1 MQLGMIGLGRM
12 GGNMVRRLMANGHE
26 CVVIDLNSENVQ
38 RLAAEGASGAASMRS
53 STLHR
58 TSGRSPSTKRLF
70 IGGGNTKK
78 ITGSLPENV
87 TLVENVAGLLGGI
100 ALWRD
105 QSDPA
110 TPSGAAGNQA

>member
-1 MQLGMIGLGRM
+1 
-12 GGNMVRRLMANGHE
+12 MANGHQ
-26 CVVIDLNSENVQ
+26 CVVFDRNSENVQ
-38 RLAAEGASGAASMRS
+38 LLAAEGATGAASMRS

-58 TSGRSPSTKRLF
+58 TSGRPPSTKALDQLFNYDRLF
-70 IGGGNTKK
+70 IGGGNAKK

-87 TLVENVAGLLGGI
+87 TLVGNVAGLLGGI